1 MVPVTLQASPVE
13 EKESIN
19 ENIPEEELESASG
32 GNTDRRELRRQ
43 KQERNREDQEA
54 GFLRRM
60 IDVD

>member
-32 GNTDRRELRRQ
+32 GNTDRRELRR
-43 KQERNREDQEA
+43 KKRERNREDQEA

>member
-1 MVPVTLQASPVE
+1 ME

-19 ENIPEEELESASG
+19 ENISDEELESASG

>member
-1 MVPVTLQASPVE
+1 MVWVTLKAPLME

-19 ENIPEEELESASG
+19 ENISDEELESASG